1 MSPAAEKFHTLGYQ
15 LHLVLRWMS
24 WMDFRHGH
32 PFTEQPVL
40 IDTFDR
46 YQCCMAITAL
56 KKTQTAVCSARIQVS
71 LASMING

>member
-1 MSPAAEKFHTLGYQ
+1 MD
-15 LHLVLRWMS
+15 LRH
-24 WMDFRHGH
+24 DH

-46 YQCCMAITAL
+46 YQCCMTITAL
-56 KKTQTAVCSARIQVS
+56 KKIQTAVCSARIQVS